1 MPPHL
6 FAFLAVAV
14 PVVLVPGPS
23 LIAIVARGIAQ
34 GRRAGVVFAMGDS
47 LGLVV
52 QVIAIAAG
60 LAALLQTSMLVF
72 RIVQYAGAA
81 YLAYL
86 GVQLW
91 RSSDRPVF
99 TQSVETTTDRTG
111 RAIFAQGFLVGVS
124 NPKAGLFLLAFLP
137 QFVEPAAG
145 PAAVQILLYGLV
157 FTSLTITYGSLMG
170 AFAGSVGGWLRTRAA
185 LQRWIQRLAA
195 VTFVGLGVRL
205 ALTERQ

>member
-60 LAALLQTSMLVF
+60 LAALLQTSVLVF

>member
-6 FAFLAVAV
+6 FTFLAVAI

-34 GRRAGVVFAMGDS
+34 GRRAGVAFAIADS

-52 QVIAIAAG
+52 QVLAIAAG
-60 LAALLQTSMLVF
+60 LAALLQTSLLVF

-81 YLAYL
+81 YLVYL

-91 RSSDRPVF
+91 RSSGQPLFGDAATRTDDRS
-99 TQSVETTTDRTG
+99 TRTIL
-111 RAIFAQGFLVGVS
+111 RQGFVVGVT

-137 QFVEPAAG
+137 QFVSPGAG
-145 PAAVQILLYGLV
+145 PEALQILLYGLV
-157 FTSLTITYGSLMG
+157 FTSLTISYGSLMG
-170 AFAGSVGGWLRTRAA
+170 MFAGQVGAWLRAQVR
-185 LQRWIQRLAA
+185 LQRWIQRAA
-195 VTFVGLGVRL
+195 AITFVGLGVRL
-205 ALTERQ
+205 ALTEKN

>member
-6 FAFLAVAV
+6 LAFLAVAV
-14 PVVLVPGPS
+14 PVVLAPGPS

-34 GRRAGVVFAMGDS
+34 GRRAGVVFALADS

-52 QVIAIAAG
+52 QVLAIAAG
-60 LAALLQTSMLVF
+60 LAALLQTSALAF
-72 RIVQYAGAA
+72 RIVQYTGAA
-81 YLAYL
+81 YLVYL
-86 GVQLW
+86 GIQLW
-91 RSSDRPVF
+91 RSSGQPVF
-99 TQSVETTTDRTG
+99 DGHAPGGES
-111 RAIFAQGFLVGVS
+111 RATLTLFRQGFIVGVS

-137 QFVEPAAG
+137 QFVAPGAG
-145 PAAVQILLYGLV
+145 PEALQILMYGLV

-170 AFAGSVGGWLRTRAA
+170 AFAGQLGAWLRTQVT

-205 ALTERQ
+205 ALTERA